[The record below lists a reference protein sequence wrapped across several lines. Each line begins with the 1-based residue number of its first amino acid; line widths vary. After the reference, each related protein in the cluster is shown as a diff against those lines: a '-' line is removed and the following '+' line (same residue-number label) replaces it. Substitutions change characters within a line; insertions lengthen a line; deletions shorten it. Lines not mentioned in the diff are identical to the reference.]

1 MLTSIF
7 LVFVGGWLLWFWIEK
22 PPAGQF
28 GLPPPGDSM
37 VQDFQRSI
45 DLLKAGHPDMAYLY
59 VWYAHYLIIS
69 VVLGIFL
76 AVLFRALSDQ
86 LSRRRRRHH
95 LLPHAGGAST
105 LQRPASPTVGGAAPD
120 TTGANDDSAK

>member
-7 LVFVGGWLLWFWIEK
+7 LVFVGGWLLWFWIDK

-45 DLLKAGHPDMAYLY
+45 NLLKAGHPDLAYLY
-59 VWYAHYLIIS
+59 VWYSHYLVIS
-69 VVLGIFL
+69 LVLGIFL
-76 AVLFRALSDQ
+76 AVLLRSFSGQWSRHA
-86 LSRRRRRHH
+86 RRRRYHP
-95 LLPHAGGAST
+95 LPRAGDAPKS
-105 LQRPASPTVGGAAPD
+105 QRPTSPTVGDIAPGD
-120 TTGANDDSAK
+120 TGANDDA